1 MNSCAPF
8 SIVVNTDGRRDALE
22 KTLRSFRFIDYPS
35 FEVCVVF
42 GPTNDGTKELLEN
55 YVGRMKIG
63 HCPERNLSMSRN
75 IGIAMAAGDYVAF
88 IDDDA
93 FPEAEWLRDLERG
106 YDGDNVGGS
115 GGRVY
120 DHTGRRFQYGYAVA
134 DRLGNAEWDRSG
146 PADDFN
152 FPLSDKFPYLQGTNA
167 SFRRSAL
174 LEIGG
179 FDEEFEYYLDETD
192 VCCRLLDAGY
202 LLRQLSNGFVHHK
215 MLPSDLRNRH
225 RVVQNRFPVVKN
237 KIYFSIVNNHGHH
250 GMNVVVA
257 DACRFVARHAQ
268 NMTEHANAGRLSA
281 EDIRQ
286 FWQDVDRA
294 WERGLARGL
303 SRRRRLLG
311 AARACS
317 WYAPFL
323 EFPRMLPDGGRK
335 VFCFLS
341 KEYPPGRIGGIGT
354 YTESAATELAKL
366 GHHVHVLTEGDD
378 TTDFEDEV
386 WVHRLKVKPIAPKP
400 ALELAIPDHIWS
412 YSGTMREEL
421 YRIARCR
428 SITAIESPTWDVE
441 GIALAIEGNLPN
453 VVSLHTTLDIWL
465 ETHEFFLNDRNYM
478 RKFGRPLLA
487 LEEYMIS
494 NSDGVHANSKA
505 IADSVT
511 SRDNI
516 AVKAANL
523 RIIHH
528 GIRDP
533 AALPR
538 TTYSRESGRVYVLFV
553 GRLERRKGIDVLLSA
568 VATLLAGHDGM
579 HCDIVGDDKV
589 FWDRDRTFRE
599 VLADWPIARRCEGR
613 VHFRGTLS
621 SQDLYGF
628 LARADILVVPS
639 RFESFGL
646 TVIEGFAFGKAV
658 IAARTGGIA
667 EIVDDGNTGLL
678 TEPGDVRELAEALHR
693 LIADRELR
701 VRLGGAARSEYE
713 RRFSGER
720 MARDLALFLSGFERS
735 IIPTSDI
742 TLVGEPRIGIRLW
755 GEETGI
761 RLTPGDGLEIPGR
774 GRTLYLTFWRHDWS
788 GVVRVLSGDMIL
800 GEWDL
805 YCDPPRF
812 GTIKIDKAPAS
823 PIRIEPIGPRAGSS
837 RGAEVLFY
845 QASFASRAAHP
856 GRGKPGSA
864 TRVRTKASRSRA
876 FASERADAR

>member
-1 MNSCAPF
+1 MTAGAPF
-8 SIVVNTDGRRDALE
+8 SIVVNTDGRRDGLE

-42 GPTNDGTKELLEN
+42 GPTNDGTKELLET
-55 YVGRMKIG
+55 YVGRAKIG

-75 IGIAMAAGDYVAF
+75 IGIAMAAGEYVVF

-106 YDGDNVGGS
+106 YDGGKVGGS

-120 DHTGRRFQYGYAVA
+120 DYTGRRFQYGYAVA
-134 DRLGNAEWDRSG
+134 DRLGNAEWDLAA
-146 PADDFN
+146 PAEEFN

-167 SFRRSAL
+167 SFRRRAL

-192 VCCRLLDAGY
+192 ICCRLLDAGY
-202 LLRQLSNGFVHHK
+202 QLRQLSNGFVHHK

-225 RVVQNRFPVVKN
+225 RVIQNRFPVVKN

-250 GMNVVVA
+250 GMNEVVA

-268 NMTEHANAGRLSA
+268 DVTTHANAGRLSA
-281 EDIRQ
+281 EDVSQ
-286 FWQDVDRA
+286 FWQDIDRA

-323 EFPRMLPDGGRK
+323 PFPRKLPADGRK

-341 KEYPPGRIGGIGT
+341 KEYPPARIGGIGT
-354 YTESAATELAKL
+354 YTESAAIELAKL
-366 GHHVHVLTEGDD
+366 GHHVHVLTEGDNII
-378 TTDFEDEV
+378 DFEDEV
-386 WVHRLKVKPIAPKP
+386 WVHRLKVKPMEPRRADGF
-400 ALELAIPDHIWS
+400 AIPDHIWN

-421 YRIARCR
+421 FRIARCR
-428 SITAIESPTWDVE
+428 SITAVESPIWDVE
-441 GIALAIEGNLPN
+441 GIALAIDGNLPN

-465 ETHEFFLNDRNYM
+465 QTHEFFLKDQAYM
-478 RKFGRPLLA
+478 RQFGQPLLG
-487 LEEYMIS
+487 LEEYIMV
-494 NSDGVHANSKA
+494 NADGVHANSKA
-505 IADSVT
+505 IADTVT
-511 SRDNI
+511 SRYNI
-516 AVKAANL
+516 PAKAANL

-533 AALPR
+533 AVLPR
-538 TTYSRESGRVYVLFV
+538 TQHARESGRVYVLFV

-568 VATLLAGHDGM
+568 IATLLARHDGI

-589 FWDRDRTFRE
+589 IWDRDRTFRE
-599 VLADWPIARRCEGR
+599 VFADWPIARGCEER
-613 VHFRGTLS
+613 VHFHGKVPP
-621 SQDLYGF
+621 QDLCGF
-628 LARADILVVPS
+628 LARADIVVVPS

-658 IAARTGGIA
+658 VAARAGGMA

-678 TEPGDVRELAEALHR
+678 TEPGDIEALAETLDR

-701 VRLGGAARSEYE
+701 ARLGCAARSEYE
-713 RRFSGER
+713 RRFSGDR
-720 MARDLALFLSGFERS
+720 MARDLARFLSGFERS
-735 IIPTSDI
+735 FIPASEI
-742 TLVGEPRIGIRLW
+742 ALVGEPRVGIRLW
-755 GEETGI
+755 GDEIGI
-761 RLTPGDGLEIPGR
+761 MLTAGDGLEIPGR
-774 GRTLYLTFWRHDWS
+774 GGTLYLTFWRHDWS
-788 GVVRVLSGDMIL
+788 GVVRVSSGDMIL

-812 GTIKIDKAPAS
+812 CTIRIDEVPAA
-823 PIRIEPIGPRAGSS
+823 PIRIEPIGPRAEKS
-837 RGAEVLFY
+837 RGAEVIFY
-845 QASFASRAAHP
+845 QASFATRSAPP
-856 GRGKPGSA
+856 GGGRRSSA
-864 TRVRTKASRSRA
+864 TRVRNRSHPSRA
-876 FASERADAR
+876 PAV